1 MMTSLRAS
9 AIAAGQS
16 ASCHPDSRFCGT
28 ASVVWCSHCG
38 ATFHVDSAEALVIQA
53 EEDLVARR
61 AAARAHELELERA
74 SHTSQEHPYRAVS
87 EREAAAHRRTLAE
100 VSRR

>member
-1 MMTSLRAS
+1 MTSLGTPG
-9 AIAAGQS
+9 IAAGQP
-16 ASCHPDSRFCGT
+16 APCHPQARLAGT
-28 ASVVWCSHCG
+28 ASVVWCAHCG
-38 ATFHVDSAEALVIQA
+38 ATFHVQPAEVLVVQA

-74 SHTSQEHPYRAVS
+74 APTPQDRPYGPVS
-87 EREAAAHRRTLAE
+87 DREAAAHRKTLAKV